1 VATIKKVTK
10 RINCNC
16 VSHQFSTT
24 SHFSRCPEMRL
35 KKKQILEGSGVF
47 TNPSGMEIPR
57 GWRIKTK
64 QTFPGGDMDSFWT
77 YTI

>member
-1 VATIKKVTK
+1 
-10 RINCNC
+10 
-16 VSHQFSTT
+16 
-24 SHFSRCPEMRL
+24 MRL
-35 KKKQILEGSGVF
+35 KKKQILEGRGVF

-64 QTFPGGDMDSFWT
+64 RTFPGGDMDSFWT